1 MGQMSRNGGKMRS
14 VRFATTHD
22 GVSLAWSRTGKGPP
36 LVKAAAW
43 LTHLEYDAESPVWSH
58 WVDYFERNFDYLR
71 YDERGCGLS
80 DRKTG
85 QLDIDS
91 WTDDLSRIVEA
102 ADMPRPF
109 VLLAMSQGT
118 GAAVRYAAEH
128 PENVSHL
135 ILIGGYARGAHLR
148 EDPRAASLY
157 RAVTEIF
164 AAGLDENNPAFRD
177 VFTRRFIPD
186 GDPEKIRWFN
196 DLCRRATDA
205 ETGARLLTARGDM
218 DVTAWLDRVQCPTLV
233 LHAQGDGVAPLAEG
247 RLLAQRIPDA
257 EFHVL
262 ESDNHILQQDEAAC
276 AEAQATILR
285 FVGADELS
293 GDADLTP
300 RERAI
305 LTEICAAKSN
315 KEIARTLDMSEKTVR
330 NHATNIFAKLGV
342 NSRQEAIVKMRGG

>member
-1 MGQMSRNGGKMRS
+1 MRP
-14 VRFATTHD
+14 VRFVTTHD
-22 GVSLAWSRTGKGPP
+22 GLSLAWSRTGSGPP

-43 LTHLEYDAESPVWSH
+43 LTHLEYDAESPVWAH
-58 WVDYFERNFDYLR
+58 WVDFFERNFDYLR

-80 DRKTG
+80 DRQTG

-91 WTDDLSRIVEA
+91 WTDDLARVIQA
-102 ADMPRPF
+102 ADMPKPF
-109 VLLAMSQGT
+109 ALLAMSQGT

-128 PENVSHL
+128 PDNVSHL
-135 ILIGGYARGAHLR
+135 VLIGGYARGAHCR
-148 EDPRAASLY
+148 DDPKAASLY

-164 AAGLDENNPAFRD
+164 AAGFDDRNPAFRD

-196 DLCRRATDA
+196 DMCRRTTDA
-205 ETGARLLTARGDM
+205 ETGARLLAARGDM
-218 DVTAWLDRVQCPTLV
+218 NVAAWLADVRCPTLV
-233 LHAQGDGVAPLAEG
+233 LHARGDGVAPLAEG
-247 RLLAQRIPDA
+247 RLLAQRIPRA

-262 ESDNHILQQDEAAC
+262 DSDNHILQSDEAAC
-276 AEAQATILR
+276 AEAEEAILR
-285 FVGADELS
+285 FIGVPGSDRTHN
-293 GDADLTP
+293 LTP

-305 LTEICAAKSN
+305 LAEICAAKSN

-342 NSRQEAIVKMRGG
+342 ASRQEAILKMRGGPSPVPKPG

>member
-1 MGQMSRNGGKMRS
+1 MRA
-14 VRFATTHD
+14 VRFAGTHD
-22 GVSLAWSRTGKGPP
+22 GLSLAWSRTGSGPP

-43 LTHLEYDAESPVWSH
+43 LTHLEYDAESPVWAH
-58 WVDYFERNFDYLR
+58 WVKFFEENFDYLR
-71 YDERGCGLS
+71 YDERGCGMS

-91 WTDDLSRIVEA
+91 WTDDLSRVVEA
-102 ADMPRPF
+102 SGIPKPF
-109 VLLAMSQGT
+109 ALLAMSQGT

-128 PENVSHL
+128 PEDVSHL
-135 ILIGGYARGAHLR
+135 ILIGGYARGAHCR
-148 EDPRAASLY
+148 DDPKAASLY

-164 AAGLDENNPAFRD
+164 AAGLDDNNPAFRD

-205 ETGARLLTARGDM
+205 ETGARLLAARGDM
-218 DVTAWLDRVQCPTLV
+218 DVTDWLERVQCPTLV

-247 RLLAQRIPDA
+247 RLLAQRIPGA

-262 ESDNHILQQDEAAC
+262 ESDNHILQPDEPAC
-276 AEAQATILR
+276 AEAQGAILH
-285 FVGADELS
+285 FVGAAGVS
-293 GDADLTP
+293 GGGDLTP

-305 LTEICAAKSN
+305 LSEICAAKSN
-315 KEIARTLDMSEKTVR
+315 KDIARALDMSEKTVR

-342 NSRQEAIVKMRGG
+342 SSRQEAILKMRGG